1 MLRITLTET
10 KRGMRSA
17 KTKQFINPLSKS
29 EIERLKRCFFLF
41 FSFFFLIA
49 VRSESVTLSNLALKY
64 RFEKTPGWYSSVKNS
79 SVFPYTPNVTDTT
92 KSFSELRKKKSGLN
106 VNVSGVH
113 PELDKMPPTQLLV

>member
-10 KRGMRSA
+10 KKSIRSA

-29 EIERLKRCFFLF
+29 EIERLKRCVFF
-41 FSFFFLIA
+41 A

-64 RFEKTPGWYSSVKNS
+64 RFEKTPGSYSRVKNS

-92 KSFSELRKKKSGLN
+92 MSFSGLRENKAA
-106 VNVSGVH
+106 
-113 PELDKMPPTQLLV
+113 

>member
-10 KRGMRSA
+10 KRGRRSA

-29 EIERLKRCFFLF
+29 DIDRLKRCFFF
-41 FSFFFLIA
+41 A

-64 RFEKTPGWYSSVKNS
+64 RFEKTLGWYSSVKNL
-79 SVFPYTPNVTDTT
+79 SVFASTPNATDTT
-92 KSFSELRKKKSGLN
+92 MSFSGLRKKKSSLN
-106 VNVSGVH
+106 VRVSGVH

>member
-1 MLRITLTET
+1 MLPISLTET

-29 EIERLKRCFFLF
+29 ETERLKRCFF
-41 FSFFFLIA
+41 A

-64 RFEKTPGWYSSVKNS
+64 RFEKTPDLYSRVKNW

-92 KSFSELRKKKSGLN
+92 MSFSGLRENKAA
-106 VNVSGVH
+106 
-113 PELDKMPPTQLLV
+113 

>member
-10 KRGMRSA
+10 KRGRTSA

-29 EIERLKRCFFLF
+29 DIDRLKRCFFF
-41 FSFFFLIA
+41 A

-64 RFEKTPGWYSSVKNS
+64 RFEKTPGSYSRVKNS

-92 KSFSELRKKKSGLN
+92 MSFSGLRENKAA
-106 VNVSGVH
+106 
-113 PELDKMPPTQLLV
+113 

>member
-10 KRGMRSA
+10 KRGRRSA

-29 EIERLKRCFFLF
+29 DINRLKRCFFF
-41 FSFFFLIA
+41 A

-64 RFEKTPGWYSSVKNS
+64 RFEKTPGSYSRVKNS

-92 KSFSELRKKKSGLN
+92 MSFSGLRENKAASTY
-106 VNVSGVH
+106 
-113 PELDKMPPTQLLV
+113 MFLVFIQS